1 MLARHQDKA
10 NFVASDGVTVRAAA
24 GIFDRRLL
32 LGIMFIC
39 LSGIVFPVMNG
50 FAKLLGAEYSTLQVS
65 WARAFGH
72 FVFLLI
78 AFLPRHG
85 MAVMR
90 TKRPMVQFGR
100 AMMLYV
106 SNICF
111 FFAVVYIPIADAA
124 AISMTSPLV
133 VALLAWPMLGERTNA
148 ARLIAL
154 AIGFAGVLIIIRP
167 GTELFHWASL
177 FVVASA
183 SCYGVYQILTRK
195 VAGIDSPETSAVY
208 APIIGAIG
216 MLLVMPFVWRTPAS
230 LLDLGM
236 FTGLGVLGAAGHY
249 FVARALTY
257 APANLVSP
265 FQYFQLFG
273 SVIVGYLFFAALPDA
288 ATWIGAGI
296 IVTSGLYIGW
306 SQTRTA
312 K

>member
-1 MLARHQDKA
+1 MAA
-10 NFVASDGVTVRAAA
+10 DGVTAKDAEDPGGPA
-24 GIFDRRLL
+24 KPGIFDRRLL
-32 LGIMFIC
+32 LGILFIC
-39 LSGIVFPVMNG
+39 LSGVVFPVMNG

-72 FVFLLI
+72 FVFLLA

-85 MAVMR
+85 MAVLR
-90 TKRPMVQFGR
+90 TRRPMIQFGR
-100 AMMLYV
+100 ALMLYI

-124 AISMTSPLV
+124 AISMTAPLV
-133 VALLAWPMLGERTNA
+133 VALLAWPILGERTNP

-154 AIGFAGVLIIIRP
+154 GIGFTGVLLIIRP
-167 GTELFHWASL
+167 GTDLFHWASL

-183 SCYGVYQILTRK
+183 IGYGVYQILTRK

-208 APIIGAIG
+208 APVVGAIF
-216 MLLVMPFVWRTPAS
+216 MLAVMPFVWRTPAT

-236 FTGLGVLGAAGHY
+236 FVGLGVLGAVGHY
-249 FVARALTY
+249 FVARALTL

-265 FQYFQLFG
+265 FQYFQLFA
-273 SVIVGYLFFAALPDA
+273 SVIVGYVLFAALPDWV
-288 ATWIGAGI
+288 TWVGAGI
-296 IVTSGLYIGW
+296 IMMSGLYIGW
-306 SQTRTA
+306 SQTRVA